1 MSSSPGLPS
10 QEYESSELAN
20 FRAEWRAELES
31 RKRARQA
38 SASTTNIVEHAL
50 YLTPRPLQQTRK
62 PTLVAQSHP
71 VITSSGE
78 IIGEKQGK
86 ALTSALSV
94 YKQAIQFEQAGDLD
108 QALTLYKQAFR
119 MVSQFLFDFQFL
131 DAREYHMSIRTHM
144 SIVHFIVKRCCS
156 ILRCS
161 NLGRRSRHHRRLS
174 PSLPTQ
180 PRMTW
185 LHLSGHLP

>member
-1 MSSSPGLPS
+1 MSSSPGLPL

-38 SASTTNIVEHAL
+38 SASTTDIVEHP
-50 YLTPRPLQQTRK
+50 TPRTRK

-71 VITSSGE
+71 VITSDGE

-86 ALTSALSV
+86 ALTSAVSV

-119 MVSQFLFDFQFL
+119 MVSQFLFD
-131 DAREYHMSIRTHM
+131 I
-144 SIVHFIVKRCCS
+144 
-156 ILRCS
+156 
-161 NLGRRSRHHRRLS
+161 
-174 PSLPTQ
+174 
-180 PRMTW
+180 
-185 LHLSGHLP
+185 

>member
-50 YLTPRPLQQTRK
+50 YPTPRTRK

-71 VITSSGE
+71 VITSDGE

-108 QALTLYKQAFR
+108 QALILYKHAFR
-119 MVSQFLFDFQFL
+119 MVSQFLFVF
-131 DAREYHMSIRTHM
+131 
-144 SIVHFIVKRCCS
+144 
-156 ILRCS
+156 
-161 NLGRRSRHHRRLS
+161 
-174 PSLPTQ
+174 
-180 PRMTW
+180 
-185 LHLSGHLP
+185 

>member
-31 RKRARQA
+31 RKRARQP
-38 SASTTNIVEHAL
+38 SAST
-50 YLTPRPLQQTRK
+50 TPRPLQQTRK

-71 VITSSGE
+71 VITSDGE

-108 QALTLYKQAFR
+108 QALILYKQAFR
-119 MVSQFLFDFQFL
+119 MVSQFLVPG
-131 DAREYHMSIRTHM
+131 S
-144 SIVHFIVKRCCS
+144 KRVS
-156 ILRCS
+156 
-161 NLGRRSRHHRRLS
+161 H
-174 PSLPTQ
+174 
-180 PRMTW
+180 
-185 LHLSGHLP
+185 